1 MQNTTELRLRGATL
15 SYRVIIDGVQDGHTM
30 EHVAIR
36 LAELFR
42 RTADQ
47 MRALLSA
54 PRAIVKK
61 QLDCSHALRFQAALQ
76 RAGCIAVVE
85 PDHTDFSTLVLAHHV
100 SPGPGIA
107 INAPEAWHASMDG
120 DTFQLLDTASGACL
134 RAVGVTSSALSVREW
149 AGQRFRWV
157 VEDMPYLRQVRAPY
171 QMEGADWDARVQGVA
186 SEFRGTFPG
195 TGVYSHYLVLCL
207 RSARSL
213 ICLTVHAPAAVF
225 EANESLYRWLLSN
238 QLDVCDAAPLPVP
251 LPAAIAVTP
260 AVRPAAIPAAI
271 PATAAAPSA
280 ALPEAVP
287 AARMEP
293 PAAEVKEAEAEPP
306 PVPQPVA
313 LSPHDEALQRWL
325 RYNEARPSRRQVAQ
339 KTSKQQRLFL
349 RGV

>member
-1 MQNTTELRLRGATL
+1 MQNSTEPRLRGATL
-15 SYRVIIDGVQDGHTM
+15 SYRVVIVGVQDGHTQD
-30 EHVAIR
+30 HVAVR
-36 LAELFR
+36 LAQLFR
-42 RTADQ
+42 RAVDQ
-47 MRALLSA
+47 MHALLEA

-76 RAGCIAVVE
+76 RAGCVALIE

-120 DTFQLLDTASGACL
+120 DTFQLKDTASGACL
-134 RAVGVTSSALSVREW
+134 RAVGVTSNALSVREW
-149 AGQRFRWV
+149 AGQRFRSV
-157 VEDMPYLRQVRAPY
+157 VEDMPYLRQVRVPY
-171 QMEGADWDARVQGVA
+171 QMEGAGWDERVQGVA

-207 RSARSL
+207 RSSRSL
-213 ICLTVHAPAAVF
+213 ICVTIHAPAAVF
-225 EANESLYRWLLSN
+225 DANESLYRWLLRH
-238 QLDVCDAAPLPVP
+238 QLDVCDAAPQPG
-251 LPAAIAVTP
+251 
-260 AVRPAAIPAAI
+260 
-271 PATAAAPSA
+271 
-280 ALPEAVP
+280 
-287 AARMEP
+287 
-293 PAAEVKEAEAEPP
+293 AAEVGTEAAEAVEPP

-349 RGV
+349 RSV